1 MMLKIGVTGGIGSG
15 KTTVCGVFRALG
27 IPVYDAD
34 SEAKK
39 LMITHEGL
47 VRALKLAF
55 GEEAY
60 DTLGQLNRPY
70 LASRVFN
77 DEAALAQLNA
87 IVHPVVIQ
95 AANDWAE
102 VQNAPYTVKEAAL
115 LFQSGSYVHNDFNIV
130 VAAPEALRISRVMER
145 DGMAEAQVRA
155 RMDKQMHQEEQIAK
169 ADFVVWNDGV
179 RALIPQVLELDRQ
192 FRNR

>member
-1 MMLKIGVTGGIGSG
+1 MRKIGVTGGIGSG
-15 KTTVCGVFRALG
+15 KTTVCGIFRALG

-34 SEAKK
+34 KEAKK

-47 VRALKLAF
+47 VRAVKLAF

-60 DTLGQLNRPY
+60 DTVGQLNRQY

-77 DEAALAQLNA
+77 DEAALAHLNA

-102 VQNAPYTVKEAAL
+102 AQDAPYAVKEAAL

-130 VAAPEALRISRVMER
+130 VAAPDALRISRVIGR
-145 DGMAEAQVRA
+145 DGTTEAQVRA
-155 RMDKQMHQEEQIAK
+155 RMDKQMPQEEQIAR

-179 RALIPQVLELDRQ
+179 HALIPQVLELDRK
-192 FRNR
+192 FRTP

>member
-102 VQNAPYTVKEAAL
+102 AQNAPYTVKEAAL